1 MGNRRIAIII
11 SEEDK
16 VWLESYS
23 RTCKIS
29 AAEAIRRGIARLR
42 DEGGGSVYKKIVS
55 ETRGIWKQANGL
67 EYQKRVRFGWDFP
80 RNKENLKN
88 RKTS

>member
-1 MGNRRIAIII
+1 MGSKRTIITL

-23 RTCKIS
+23 RTCRIS

-42 DEGGGSVYKKIVS
+42 DQEGRSVYKKIVS
-55 ETRGIWKQANGL
+55 ETRGIWKQGNGL
-67 EYQKRVRFGWDFP
+67 EYQEKVRSEW
-80 RNKENLKN
+80 K
-88 RKTS
+88 